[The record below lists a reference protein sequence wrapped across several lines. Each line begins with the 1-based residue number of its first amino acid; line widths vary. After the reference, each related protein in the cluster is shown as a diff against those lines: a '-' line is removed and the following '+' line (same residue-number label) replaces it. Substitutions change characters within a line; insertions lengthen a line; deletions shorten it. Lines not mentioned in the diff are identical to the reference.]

1 MRTASGQWAKGSSGN
16 PGGRPRVAAEV
27 REALEAATPRAVA
40 RLVALIDDD
49 DPRIALRAAE
59 VVLERVLGPPPA
71 AADFDVFD
79 DGKVDTVDF
88 VPRIAST

>member
-1 MRTASGQWAKGSSGN
+1 M
-16 PGGRPRVAAEV
+16 

-59 VVLERVLGPPPA
+59 LVLERVVGPPPA
-71 AADFDVFD
+71 TADTTT
-79 DGKVDTVDF
+79 DGAVDTVDF